1 MDLVGVASVVHGQ
14 VAEHAVEADVG
25 QVGGFLG
32 SCLCLCLELGM
43 LVDVW
48 HGRYGA
54 AAGPY
59 ARKSTDGRRARRR
72 RRFCDEGRSPCME
85 GARRRGWCSG
95 GGGVAAAK
103 CSRSWVRAGGRVG
116 AGRGRLRVEQDR
128 LGHGGRLILGNDD
141 AAVAGVVE
149 VDLRQRPVV
158 AAAGRQGGGVQ
169 RVGLAVGVVER
180 VGFGI
185 QQVSRVAFLGGRVED
200 RGRGG
205 VRRVC
210 ALAAAEEVSDHG
222 GQRAHSSMEACSW
235 P

>member
-1 MDLVGVASVVHGQ
+1 MARLPNMQSRQMLARSVDSLARACAFAWSWACSSMFGMDDMELPRVRTRVNPPTVGERGGAVDSVTR
-14 VAEHAVEADVG
+14 DD
-25 QVGGFLG
+25 L
-32 SCLCLCLELGM
+32 
-43 LVDVW
+43 
-48 HGRYGA
+48 
-54 AAGPY
+54 
-59 ARKSTDGRRARRR
+59 RAWRA
-72 RRFCDEGRSPCME
+72 P
-85 GARRRGWCSG
+85 G
-95 GGGVAAAK
+95 GGAGVAAVVVLLPPNA
-103 CSRSWVRAGGRVG
+103 RARGFGLVGGSGRG
-116 AGRGRLRVEQDR
+116 GGGRGRLRVEQDR